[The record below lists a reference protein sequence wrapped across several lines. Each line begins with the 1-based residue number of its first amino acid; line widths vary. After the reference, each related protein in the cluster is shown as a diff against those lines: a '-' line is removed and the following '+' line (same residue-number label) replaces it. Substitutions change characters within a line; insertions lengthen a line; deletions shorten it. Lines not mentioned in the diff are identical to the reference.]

1 MAGRAATE
9 AAAPG
14 QRPRG
19 PNMKMHRVWTPP
31 GCAGHLQRGLRC
43 PRCRGNAHQLSTH
56 WNYLRVFTY
65 LENPPRKGE
74 IRSAEE
80 QGRAWSMGRQVD
92 LPAQASIRCHRFPGL
107 SPNVLHL
114 RINTMTEKVPQGQK
128 HQDTVKTA
136 LLPRFPPN
144 PCHHTSK
151 FQEHR
156 YAL

>member
-1 MAGRAATE
+1 MYGLPQAVQVISREDSSALGAGGMPINFQLIGITSGSSPILRI
-9 AAAPG
+9 
-14 QRPRG
+14 PRG
-19 PNMKMHRVWTPP
+19 K
-31 GCAGHLQRGLRC
+31 
-43 PRCRGNAHQLSTH
+43 
-56 WNYLRVFTY
+56 
-65 LENPPRKGE
+65 EK

-114 RINTMTEKVPQGQK
+114 RINTVTEKVPQGQK

-136 LLPRFPPN
+136 LPPRFPPN